1 MTNYLSS
8 GTQREL
14 EGHLSKQNYEMLSIL
29 NSTHKKRKI
38 SVSAVSQETV
48 GTLQETVRSQNAYQ
62 QPAVEAN
69 AEGEVEGG
77 EKQQSSEALQ
87 QERDQAHLEH
97 VRVEH
102 HQQDDDHV
110 EQDGDVLDTAISF
123 GN

>member
-1 MTNYLSS
+1 
-8 GTQREL
+8 
-14 EGHLSKQNYEMLSIL
+14 MLSIL